1 MKNKYMYI
9 IALLTI
15 ILVSSS
21 TLGLSNN
28 IDYTAKHVE
37 NEIIVKFKE
46 STNVLNENNAKNKI
60 QEIYKKSRVV
70 ESKQLMKYTVDNTLG
85 LTRIYKIKFVKNS
98 NIKDII
104 DTLNK
109 NNQIEFAEPNYILEL
124 TLGPNDQFFW
134 RQWHLNNTGQ
144 CYNPPTCSVRTAD
157 SDIDALEAWDIETG
171 SSDVVIAVVDSG
183 LNMHVDILGNV
194 WENTLEVNGITGVDD
209 DNNTFIDDYNGWNF
223 VNNNN
228 TLYDTLNHG
237 TPASGVIAARTN
249 NSIGV
254 AGICWNCKIMMPK
267 VSTYQ
272 FFPMDWAI
280 PGINYA
286 INEGA
291 DIITMSFAFSSH
303 SSAFDDIINTA
314 NNNDIFMVAG
324 AGNNNFTTPLYP
336 AAYPQVLAAAGTQA
350 TDQKWSL
357 SNFGSWIN
365 ISAPAR
371 DLYTI
376 RLLNSYGGFTGTSAA
391 SPVVAGV
398 AALLLSKDPSL
409 TKAQLEQILL
419 STCDNID
426 VMNQAY
432 VGMLGCGRINAYRAL
447 IGIPGTL
454 LDVEAHDGYVSGQSD
469 LTPGGRVIIGL
480 KVTNNLDIPLYEVSV
495 KLDTDSP
502 DPDREFEIYRLGPGE
517 TTNVNLHWSYQN
529 AGTYHPF
536 VIVDN
541 NNIFTETDE
550 NNNRI
555 DLNVVIAE
563 PLKPNQNEVAT

>member
-1 MKNKYMYI
+1 MFMNSYGVIDMKNKYMYI

-183 LNMHVDILGNV
+183 LNMHADILGNV
-194 WENTLEVNGITGVDD
+194 WENTLEVNGITVVDD
-209 DNNTFIDDYNGWNF
+209 DNNGFIDDYNGWNF
-223 VNNNN
+223 VGNNN
-228 TLYDTLNHG
+228 TLRDTLNHG

-249 NSIGV
+249 NSLGV
-254 AGICWNCKIMMPK
+254 AGICWNCKIMMPR
-267 VSTYQ
+267 VSANQ
-272 FFPMDWAI
+272 FFVMDWAI
-280 PGINYA
+280 PGI
-286 INEGA
+286 
-291 DIITMSFAFSSH
+291 
-303 SSAFDDIINTA
+303 
-314 NNNDIFMVAG
+314 
-324 AGNNNFTTPLYP
+324 NNFTTPLYP

-371 DLYTI
+371 DLHTI

-398 AALLLSKDPSL
+398 AALLLSKEPSL

-454 LDVEAHDGYVSGQSD
+454 LDVEGHNGYVSGQSD

-517 TTNVNLHWSYQN
+517 TT
-529 AGTYHPF
+529 
-536 VIVDN
+536 
-541 NNIFTETDE
+541 
-550 NNNRI
+550 
-555 DLNVVIAE
+555 
-563 PLKPNQNEVAT
+563 